1 MTSRQNKNDKTNAE
15 FRKVASL
22 FSGCGGMDLGFEGNF
37 DVLRRSICDRK
48 DIVGKKRSTFVKVP
62 KTSFRTVFSCDVVKS
77 TKVAWE
83 DFFINNRDASDQIF
97 HLESIVDVVKNL
109 RANKLSYG
117 LKSSRGKTLIDVVT
131 GGFPCNDFSVAG
143 KRLGFESNKSH
154 RGNKLSI
161 ADELDDPTAENRGM
175 LYFWMK
181 EFISEVRPKVFYAE
195 NVKGLVSLGDAKRI
209 IEHDF
214 ASIGD
219 SSYYV
224 LPVKVLRAVE
234 FGVPQTRERVIFIGI
249 DKTQLRSNVRS
260 HLEKFGELPPEL
272 DLYPVESHGPSQIP
286 FVTSGEAL
294 ADLGEPEASSDLSH
308 QSYSRAK
315 YMGKMQGQSEVLDD
329 RPGPTIRAEHH
340 GNIEFRRLSKQNG
353 GTSSIKLERRLSVRE
368 CARIQTF
375 PDDFRFV
382 IPGKLSASDGYRAI
396 GNAVPPLLA
405 WRLADRLDQV
415 WEKLFSAK

>member
-1 MTSRQNKNDKTNAE
+1 
-15 FRKVASL
+15 
-22 FSGCGGMDLGFEGNF
+22 MDLGFEGGF
-37 DVLRRSICDRK
+37 DVLRRSISDRK
-48 DIVGKKRSTFVKVP
+48 DITGKKRSNFVRVP
-62 KTSFRTVFSCDVVKS
+62 KTIFTTVFSCDVAKS
-77 TKVAWE
+77 TKTAWE
-83 DFFINNRDASDQIF
+83 DYFIGKRGASEQTF

-109 RANKLSYG
+109 RADKTNYG
-117 LKSSRGKTLIDVVT
+117 LKGSNGKSLIDVVT

-154 RGNKLSI
+154 RGNKLPVE
-161 ADELDDPTAENRGM
+161 DELDDPTVENRGM

-209 IEHDF
+209 MEHDF

-234 FGVPQTRERVIFIGI
+234 FGIPQTRERVIFIGI
-249 DKTQLRSNVRS
+249 DKTQLRSDIRR
-260 HLEKFGELPPEL
+260 HIEKFGELPAEL
-272 DLYPVESHGPSQIP
+272 DLYPVESHGPNRIP

-294 ADLGEPEASSDLSH
+294 VDLGEPDTSSDPSH
-308 QSYSRAK
+308 QSFSRAK
-315 YMGKMQGQSEVLDD
+315 YMGKMQGQSEVREDK
-329 RPGPTIRAEHH
+329 PGPTIRAEHH

-353 GTSSIKLERRLSVRE
+353 GTSSTKLERRLSVRE

-382 IPGKLSASDGYRAI
+382 IPGKFSASDGYRAI

-405 WRLADRLDQV
+405 WRLADRLEQV
-415 WEKLFSAK
+415 WEKLFPVR